1 MVVIR
6 LSRGGAP
13 KRAFYHIVAT
23 DKRNA
28 RDAGT
33 HLEQLGFFNPCASG
47 QEVRLNLDRA
57 RVDYWLS
64 KGAKPSDRVQ
74 KLLKDAAA

>member
-13 KRAFYHIVAT
+13 KRAFYHIVVT
-23 DKRNA
+23 DSRNA

-33 HLEQLGFFNPCASG
+33 HLENIGFFNPGASG
-47 QEVRLNLDRA
+47 QEVRLNVDRA
-57 RVDYWLS
+57 RVDYWVS
-64 KGAKPSDRVQ
+64 KGAKPSERVQ
-74 KLLKDAAA
+74 KLLQDAAA